1 MAGKGKKVLEEIQF
15 LSIPQELIYERKV
28 ITLLF
33 VITRHL
39 LKKFGHQR
47 SFEKLIHKQDRHCC
61 LFIFPEF
68 LPQHKTNLL
77 SEFQCL
83 HAEQASD
90 IV

>member
-1 MAGKGKKVLEEIQF
+1 MQQK
-15 LSIPQELIYERKV
+15 LIYERKSHNFTLCWYE
-28 ITLLF
+28 TLLKN
-33 VITRHL
+33 L
-39 LKKFGHQR
+39 GHQR

-83 HAEQASD
+83 HGEQASD